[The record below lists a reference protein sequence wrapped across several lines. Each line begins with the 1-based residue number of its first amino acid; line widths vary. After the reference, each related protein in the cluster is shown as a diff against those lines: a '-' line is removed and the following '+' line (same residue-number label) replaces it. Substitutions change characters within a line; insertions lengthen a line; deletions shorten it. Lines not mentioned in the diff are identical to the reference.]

1 MNKESMKTRN
11 KLKDIG
17 SVRDLESLINEVVLS
32 EEEKQILMLHYRE
45 QKTLLYIADILGMS
59 EATIKRKHKRLLLKI
74 GKYF

>member
-32 EEEKQILMLHYRE
+32 EEEKQILLLHYRE

-74 GKYF
+74 GKCF

>member
-11 KLKDIG
+11 KLRDIG

-74 GKYF
+74 GKCF

>member
-1 MNKESMKTRN
+1 MKTRN

-32 EEEKQILMLHYRE
+32 EEEKQILLLHYRE

-74 GKYF
+74 GKCF

>member
-1 MNKESMKTRN
+1 MKTRN

-74 GKYF
+74 GKCF

>member
-11 KLKDIG
+11 KLKDIC
-17 SVRDLESLINEVVLS
+17 SVRDLESLMNEVVLS

-74 GKYF
+74 GKCF

>member
-74 GKYF
+74 GKCF

>member
-45 QKTLLYIADILGMS
+45 QKTLLYIADVLGMS

-74 GKYF
+74 GKCF

>member
-45 QKTLLYIADILGMS
+45 QKTLLYIADMLGMS

-74 GKYF
+74 GKCF

>member
-59 EATIKRKHKRLLLKI
+59 EATIKRKHKRLLFKI
-74 GKYF
+74 GKCF

>member
-1 MNKESMKTRN
+1 MNKESMKTRS

-74 GKYF
+74 GKCF